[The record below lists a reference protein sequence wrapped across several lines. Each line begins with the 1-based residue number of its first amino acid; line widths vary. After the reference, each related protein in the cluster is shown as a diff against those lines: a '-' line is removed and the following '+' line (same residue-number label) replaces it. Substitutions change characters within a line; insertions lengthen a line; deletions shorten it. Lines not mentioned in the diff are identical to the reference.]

1 MGAFKKVIDTIVSE
15 GLMAGEV
22 ELMASDKDDI
32 DKVKQKIEELA
43 KKFNFEQRSY
53 GKVQHCLK

>member
-1 MGAFKKVIDTIVSE
+1 
-15 GLMAGEV
+15 MAGEI

-32 DKVKQKIEELA
+32 DKVKQKIEDLA
-43 KKFNFEQRSY
+43 KKFNFEPKSY